1 MVQENIRQE
10 GVVQEN
16 LPNTLFRVKFPDETV
31 ILAHLSGRMRL
42 HYIKILPGD
51 RVIVEITPYD
61 KTKGRIVQRLK

>member
-1 MVQENIRQE
+1 MAQQNIRLE

-16 LPNTLFRVKFPDETV
+16 LPNTLFRVKFPDETI

-51 RVIVEITPYD
+51 RVIIEMTPYD
-61 KTKGRIVQRLK
+61 KAKGRIVQRLK

>member
-1 MVQENIRQE
+1 MGQSNDRRE

-16 LPNTLFRVKFPDETV
+16 LPSALFRVKCGEDI

-42 HYIKILPGD
+42 YYIKILPGD
-51 RVIVEITPYD
+51 RVIIEFSPYD